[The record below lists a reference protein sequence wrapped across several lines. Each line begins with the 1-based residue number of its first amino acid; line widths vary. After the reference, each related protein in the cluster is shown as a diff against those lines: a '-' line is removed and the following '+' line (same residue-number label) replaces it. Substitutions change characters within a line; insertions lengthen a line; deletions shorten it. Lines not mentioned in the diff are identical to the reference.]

1 MNEKLPETPAAGK
14 FDETLYRDSKGDF
27 YIRGKNG
34 ELLRANKDTRSAIP
48 RIRLKKKDRLAMRKL
63 LNERKAE
70 IDAVVKGE

>member
-1 MNEKLPETPAAGK
+1 MEGKTSVDNNPERKL
-14 FDETLYRDSKGDF
+14 FRDSNGYFYIKGDH
-27 YIRGKNG
+27 G
-34 ELLRANKDTRSAIP
+34 ELLRANRETGSVIP